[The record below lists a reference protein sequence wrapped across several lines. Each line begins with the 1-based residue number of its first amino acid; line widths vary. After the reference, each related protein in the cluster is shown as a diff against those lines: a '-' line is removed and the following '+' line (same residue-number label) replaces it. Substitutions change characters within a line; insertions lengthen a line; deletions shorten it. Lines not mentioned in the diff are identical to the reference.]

1 MSKSFQTALVVP
13 AASLALVLLVA
24 GESFSQVTRSRAPR
38 RYRGVTNEP
47 YVSPYMNLLLP
58 NTDPGYNYS
67 AFVQPQLQQMQMN
80 QQQAQENFMFGRQI
94 QQTQAEYMTPYG
106 PRNTIRP
113 TGRIATRMNYSHFY
127 PDMGGPGGGGGGG
140 RRYTSSMGG
149 GGGMLGGGGMGMGMG
164 GMGGMG
170 MGF

>member
-13 AASLALVLLVA
+13 AVSLALVLLVTSE
-24 GESFSQVTRSRAPR
+24 GFSQITRSRAPR

-58 NTDPGYNYS
+58 NSDPGFNYS
-67 AFVQPQLQQMQMN
+67 ALVQPQLQQMEMN
-80 QQQAQENFMFGRQI
+80 QQQARENFMFGRQI
-94 QQTQAEYMTPYG
+94 QQTRAEYMTPYG

-113 TGRIATRMNYSHFY
+113 TGRIATRMNYSHYY
-127 PDMGGPGGGGGGG
+127 PEMGGGPGGGG
-140 RRYTSSMGG
+140 RQYKSSMGG
-149 GGGMLGGGGMGMGMG
+149 GGGSMFGG

-170 MGF
+170 MGGMGMGFY